1 MTTHTFEPT
10 TYCNTFGSHPPVL
23 RIEDGDTV
31 ITRTIDAWGVD
42 AAGNQVNNG
51 SNPQTGPFYIEGAQP
66 SDTLAVHLDLLTP
79 NRDFGNTRSALA
91 PHLIDP
97 WTVPDLPPNDKI
109 RWQIDRA
116 ANTATPVERVNGFA
130 RRAYPL
136 QPMLG
141 CLGVAPEDSQAISTA
156 TSGPF
161 GGNMDYRGFKPGAT
175 VYFPVFTP
183 GALFFLGDG
192 HAIQGDG
199 EIIGTGIE
207 TSFDVQFTV
216 HLIKGKSI
224 RWPRGENAAA
234 IFTVGNARPMEEA
247 LQHATSEMFD
257 LLQKDYHLDATS
269 ASVLMGM
276 CVEYEIG
283 NVFDPAYTIV
293 CKLHKKDLV

>member
-23 RIEDGDTV
+23 RIADGDSV
-31 ITRTIDAWGVD
+31 ITRTIDAWGLD
-42 AAGNQVNNG
+42 AAGVQVNTG
-51 SNPQTGPFYIEGAQP
+51 SNPETGPFYIEGAQP
-66 SDTLAVHLDLLTP
+66 GDTLAVRLDSLAP

-91 PHLIDP
+91 TNVIDP
-97 WTVPDLPPNDKI
+97 WTVRGLPPNEKI

-116 ANTATPVERVNGFA
+116 ANRATPVEQISGFA

-141 CLGVAPEDSQAISTA
+141 CLGVAPEDGQAISTA
-156 TSGPF
+156 TSGAF
-161 GGNMDYRGFKPGAT
+161 GGNMDYRGFRPGAT
-175 VYFPVFTP
+175 VYFPIFTP

-216 HLIKGKSI
+216 HLIKGKTI
-224 RWPRGENAAA
+224 RWPRCENPDF

-247 LQHATSEMFD
+247 LQHATSEMYS
-257 LLQKDYHLDATS
+257 LLQNDYHLDATS

-293 CKLHKKDLV
+293 CKLRKKDLG

>member
-10 TYCNTFGSHPPVL
+10 TYWNTFGPHPPAL
-23 RIEDGDTV
+23 RIADGDTV
-31 ITRTIDAWGVD
+31 ITRTIDAFGLD
-42 AAGNQVNNG
+42 AAGTLINAG

-66 SDTLAVHLDLLTP
+66 GDTLAVHLDALTP
-79 NRDFGNTRSALA
+79 NRDFGITRSALA
-91 PHLIDP
+91 ANVVDP
-97 WTVPDLPPNDKI
+97 WTVPGLPANDKI

-116 ANTATPVERVNGFA
+116 ANTATPVEQVSGLA

-141 CLGVAPEDSQAISTA
+141 CLGVAPEDGQAISTA

-161 GGNMDYRGFKPGAT
+161 GGNMDYRGFKAGAT

-183 GALFFLGDG
+183 GALFFIGDG
-192 HAIQGDG
+192 HALQGDG

-207 TSFDVQFTV
+207 IPFEVRFTV
-216 HLIKGKSI
+216 HLLKGKTI
-224 RWPRGENAAA
+224 RWPRGENVETL
-234 IFTVGNARPMEEA
+234 FTVGNARPMEAA
-247 LQHATSEMFD
+247 LQHATGEMFD
-257 LLQKDYHLDATS
+257 LLQADYHLDATS

-293 CKLHKKDLV
+293 CKLRKKDLA